1 MVISITM
8 ERELELKLA
17 DVGRARGVS
26 EVLFRGPSGRRQKNI
41 PTDENYKI
49 AKTFKL

>member
-17 DVGRARGVS
+17 DVGRARGVY
-26 EVLFRGPSGRRQKNI
+26 EVLLRAPSSRRQKYI
-41 PTDENYKI
+41 PADEK
-49 AKTFKL
+49 

>member
-1 MVISITM
+1 MVIFITM

-26 EVLFRGPSGRRQKNI
+26 EVLF
-41 PTDENYKI
+41 
-49 AKTFKL
+49 